1 MGGAFLDPMS
11 VSRLPIEGRAAR
23 REATR
28 ATFEAIGEQ
37 GVSFYEEALFSTEDE
52 DEASR
57 FASAALVALLER
69 NRPEKPRHRAA

>member
-1 MGGAFLDPMS
+1 MGGAIPVRMS

-23 REATR
+23 REASR
-28 ATFEAIGEQ
+28 AAMEAIGEQ

-52 DEASR
+52 DEAAR

-69 NRPEKPRHRAA
+69 TEPEKPRHRAA